1 MKASSAKA
9 KGRAL
14 VKMFL
19 DGLVSALDISPEEF
33 TITPAGVNG
42 EDLVPSPAARKLFPY
57 SVEAKSRAKIVIYQ
71 WLEQAKG
78 HGHEPILVVKQNRS
92 EPLVIMRQEAFLKL
106 INNNN
111 RNNNNGTD
119 INTY

>member
-14 VKMFL
+14 VKLFL
-19 DGLVSALDISPEEF
+19 DGLVSALGTSPEEF

-78 HGHEPILVVKQNRS
+78 HGHEPLLVVKQNRS
-92 EPLVIMRQEAFLKL
+92 EPLVIMRQETFLNL
-106 INNNN
+106 IK
-111 RNNNNGTD
+111 NNNNGKKD
-119 INTY
+119 NLDSAQS

>member
-92 EPLVIMRQEAFLKL
+92 EPLVIMRQEAFLEL

-111 RNNNNGTD
+111 RNNKNGTD